1 LKMSDVIDLSVAE
14 RRMRGAVE
22 SVKSNFATIRTG
34 RANPTLLDRV
44 EVEAYGSRMP
54 LRSVANVGAPEPRL
68 LTVTPFD
75 PSTLKGI
82 ERAISN
88 SEIGLNP
95 NNDGRIIRLPIPELS
110 EERRRELIRVARHM
124 AEEGRVSVRNVRRD
138 EMKDVHEL
146 RKEGEISRTRKRS
159 CWRSRRWNLSANI
172 PQTLRPSR
180 ASSPASEKKCGPRA
194 TSPSSWTA
202 TAAGPSGAASP
213 APPATG
219 PGSRS

>member
-1 LKMSDVIDLSVAE
+1 MGRRGQKWKRGRRRLKMSDVIDLTAAE
-14 RRMRGAVE
+14 RRMQGAVE

-75 PSTLKGI
+75 PSTLKNI
-82 ERAISN
+82 ERAISD
-88 SEIGLNP
+88 SDIGLNP
-95 NNDGRIIRLPIPELS
+95 QNDGKIIRLPIPELT

-146 RKEGEISRTRKRS
+146 RKEGEISQDDERRAEAELQNLTDDYVKRIDAI
-159 CWRSRRWNLSANI
+159 LADKEAE
-172 PQTLRPSR
+172 LL
-180 ASSPASEKKCGPRA
+180 EV
-194 TSPSSWTA
+194 
-202 TAAGPSGAASP
+202 
-213 APPATG
+213 
-219 PGSRS
+219 

>member
-1 LKMSDVIDLSVAE
+1 MSDVIDLSVAE

-22 SVKSNFATIRTG
+22 SVKSNFGTIRTG

-75 PSTLKGI
+75 ASTLKNI
-82 ERAISN
+82 ERGIRDSD
-88 SEIGLNP
+88 IGLNP
-95 NNDGRIIRLPIPELS
+95 QNDGKIIRLPIPELT
-110 EERRRELIRVARHM
+110 EERRRDLIRVARHM

-146 RKEGEISRTRKRS
+146 RKEGEISQDDE
-159 CWRSRRWNLSANI
+159 RRAEEELQRLTNDYVKSIDAALADKE
-172 PQTLRPSR
+172 
-180 ASSPASEKKCGPRA
+180 SELMEV
-194 TSPSSWTA
+194 
-202 TAAGPSGAASP
+202 
-213 APPATG
+213 
-219 PGSRS
+219 